1 MNNTT
6 EQNITISINTEDRH
20 FDKDYILNCLLN
32 DIDYENLT
40 FKDRE
45 KSLIN
50 LTDLYS
56 LDTDDR
62 DYLIKLR
69 DSCPFNIL
77 EWEPDFKEF
86 TQDQADGLIATIARI
101 DDVHLLKLLLETPSS
116 KGIMSRQQLI
126 HKITPYVFAYGS
138 IGLLMCLP
146 IKTIEDI
153 NNFAD
158 NFYAIGRIR
167 KASIFYFK
175 SMCIKIDT
183 CLQSLVKNNVS
194 HLTIKHALSYFTKKS
209 LQYINVSFPILHED
223 KIEIMHQN
231 APIWFALTYNLDS
244 IDTATN
250 LNG

>member
-6 EQNITISINTEDRH
+6 EQNNTISINTENRH
-20 FDKDYILNCLLN
+20 IDKDYILNCLLN

-50 LTDLYS
+50 LTNLYS
-56 LDTDDR
+56 LDTDDY
-62 DYLIKLR
+62 DYLTKLI
-69 DSCPFNIL
+69 DSCPFNLL
-77 EWEPDFKEF
+77 EWEPDFEEF
-86 TQDQADGLIATIARI
+86 IQNQADGLIATIARI
-101 DDVHLLKLLLETPSS
+101 DDVYLLKLLLETPSS
-116 KGIMSRQQLI
+116 KEIMSHLI
-126 HKITPYVFAYGS
+126 HKITPYIFAYGS

-146 IKTIEDI
+146 IKTIADI

-167 KASIFYFK
+167 RVSIFYFK

-194 HLTIKHALSYFTKKS
+194 HLTINNALSYFTKKS
-209 LQYINVSFPILHED
+209 LQYINGSFPILHED
-223 KIEIMHQN
+223 KIEIMHKN

-244 IDTATN
+244 IDTTTN
-250 LNG
+250 VNG